1 MIVSLTTI
9 PSKFDHLY
17 LTIDSLINQTILPT
31 KIIINIPKKYNFR
44 MHGEIPEHKIAEF
57 ESKYSNCIIN
67 KVDTDYGPG
76 TKLLGLLNSELINT
90 IDKTSYII
98 LVDDDLIY
106 KPCMIETF
114 MNNVDV
120 GSCWVYNY
128 NNIKIGQ
135 GADGFIIKLNQ
146 LDTFL
151 DYYNLIKDQDYI
163 HYHDDFY
170 ISYYFHLINKPV
182 QYIKPPNNCLI
193 YSEHPNTYTD
203 ALCNLSGKYSRHNL
217 NENIYNLLT
226 LLCVNGHF
234 DSLKKKFKYY
244 P

>member
-9 PSKFDHLY
+9 PSKFDNLY
-17 LTIDSLINQTILPT
+17 LTIDSLIHQTVLPS
-31 KIIINIPKKYNFR
+31 KIIINIPKQYNFR
-44 MHGEIPEHKIAEF
+44 IHGEIPESKIVEF
-57 ESKYSNCIIN
+57 ETKYSKYNCIIN

-76 TKLLGLLNSELINT
+76 TKLLGLLTSELMNI
-90 IDKTSYII
+90 IKTDYIV

-106 KPCMIETF
+106 KPYMIETY
-114 MNNVDV
+114 MNSFET

-135 GADGFIIKLNQ
+135 GADGFLIKLNQ
-146 LDTFL
+146 LDAFL
-151 DYYNLIKDQDYI
+151 HYYNLIKDQDYI

-193 YSEHPNTYTD
+193 YSEHPDTYTD
-203 ALCNLSGKYSRHNL
+203 ALCKISGKYSRQNL
-217 NENIYNLLT
+217 NENIYNILT
-226 LLCVNGHF
+226 LMNLHGHF
-234 DSLKKKFKYY
+234 DSLKIV
-244 P
+244 